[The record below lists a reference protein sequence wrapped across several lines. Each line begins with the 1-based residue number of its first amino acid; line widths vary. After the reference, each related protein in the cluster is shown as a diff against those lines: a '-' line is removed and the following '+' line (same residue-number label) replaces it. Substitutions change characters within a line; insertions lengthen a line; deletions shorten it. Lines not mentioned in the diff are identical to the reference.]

1 MANFTQAEIEQI
13 QAIINDIDIRMYKDG
28 RTAKDPND
36 KPIAEGY
43 AMMARLLKER
53 LANDPTLTE
62 VERTE
67 ISHVM
72 TWFQG
77 AEKVNRGE
85 SAFSVMPSHSPNR
98 L

>member
-43 AMMARLLKER
+43 AMMARLLQR
-53 LANDPTLTE
+53 L
-62 VERTE
+62 V
-67 ISHVM
+67 
-72 TWFQG
+72 G
-77 AEKVNRGE
+77 
-85 SAFSVMPSHSPNR
+85 
-98 L
+98 